1 MKGEFQG
8 MRMEN
13 GMQNSQQ
20 FQSTGNRYNEKWE
33 TMEDF
38 LSEEI
43 KYLEEILQ
51 KKGKQT
57 SQQGIVINW

>member
-43 KYLEEILQ
+43 EYLEVILQ